1 MPRKH
6 KKRNH
11 FKKESVTEGFRKLE
25 ITENTESKTNEFLYS
40 SNDLHRN
47 GYLRLKRCASENSLK
62 INSESLT
69 QLCTRSEP
77 SLHETVALRGTL
89 SIPRRK
95 SKKLRFSHEVLV
107 LCYHN
112 NKPTIKQIQPL
123 ADERDQQKRS
133 YRYRSIRKPID
144 TVFWPNV

>member
-11 FKKESVTEGFRKLE
+11 FKKESVTEGFRKL
-25 ITENTESKTNEFLYS
+25 
-40 SNDLHRN
+40 
-47 GYLRLKRCASENSLK
+47 
-62 INSESLT
+62 ESLT